1 MPSLLLE
8 RERESEWNC
17 ENWEF
22 PLFLKSK
29 REKKNIRSFFLFGSL
44 FQSWAYPQH
53 KFSLFLWEFTL
64 KFCLFL
70 GKIKKKH
77 RVPDS
82 PGTELKSFSFRSVS
96 ERDKDSLHPALQFL
110 ADGAFCNLM
119 WERSNCYCRHCS
131 SFFCLRF

>member
-8 RERESEWNC
+8 REREWVKL
-17 ENWEF
+17 WELRIPF
-22 PLFLKSK
+22 ISQIKE
-29 REKKNIRSFFLFGSL
+29 REKKYQIFFSFWLALSELSL
-44 FQSWAYPQH
+44 PTTQIFS
-53 KFSLFLWEFTL
+53 FSLGIHPKILFVSWEN
-64 KFCLFL
+64 
-70 GKIKKKH
+70 KKKH
-77 RVPDS
+77 KGPDS